1 MTSKPAHHALL
12 LQPPPGDLTGAY
24 PALCYL
30 KSYAEQKGFRVTVR
44 DLGIE
49 ALPYLVQ
56 SDRVADLMDRAAVLR
71 KRLQNRK
78 FPDEAAHH
86 RYHLLQ
92 GAATLP
98 QDPDALSEGL
108 RVFRESARF
117 FDYRQYTGACRRLDA
132 FYQLLSAVHFP
143 TVLTA
148 AEYPTATTLQT
159 LDRILEHRD
168 ARVNPYIKFYEAVL
182 FPRLAADP
190 PALVGISMVFAN
202 QSVNAL
208 VLGRLIRERFPGI
221 YVVLG
226 GAFLSQWAMVAG
238 DAQLAQLFSCTDA
251 IICGEGEQ
259 PFTEL
264 LSRVLPKRPVEGIP
278 NLIHIDP
285 DSRKPVRFNEM
296 TYTDIAEQPPPDF
309 SDLNLGGYLSPEPII
324 PYSISRGCYW
334 GKCAF
339 CQNRYGDYHV
349 RRYQTV
355 PVEKALSE
363 MKQLSESCRSRHFN
377 FSNDVIDP
385 AYLKRFS
392 RAVLAE
398 GSPYIW
404 NTDLRAE
411 KAFDAE
417 TCRLMARAGLN
428 SAAIG
433 FESASQ
439 KVLDAMDKG
448 NRVERTRR
456 VMQHLYQA
464 GVATQAMGIFGFP
477 GETEADG
484 LRTVQF
490 IEENMDFISYYVIGL
505 LMIMPG
511 SKLYRNP
518 KAHGVTQLRFA
529 APRLMT
535 PEPVW
540 TSPARMPIDSVNRL
554 YERLNRLEAF
564 YALNE
569 YPYAG
574 ALSTNHSFL
583 YFTLGPDILKRLR
596 KEKI

>member
-1 MTSKPAHHALL
+1 
-12 LQPPPGDLTGAY
+12 
-24 PALCYL
+24 
-30 KSYAEQKGFRVTVR
+30 
-44 DLGIE
+44 
-49 ALPYLVQ
+49 
-56 SDRVADLMDRAAVLR
+56 MDRANALR
-71 KRLQNRK
+71 IDFEPRK
-78 FPDEAAHH
+78 FQDELAHH

-98 QDPDALSEGL
+98 PDPEAVSEEL
-108 RVFRESARF
+108 QVFRDPVRF
-117 FDYRQYTGACRRLDA
+117 FDYGRYQKACRRLDA

-148 AEYPTATTLQT
+148 AEYPTATMLQT
-159 LDRILEHRD
+159 LDGILEHRD
-168 ARVNPYIKFYEAVL
+168 AEVNPYIKFYEAVL
-182 FPRLAADP
+182 FPRLAANP
-190 PALVGISMVFAN
+190 PSLVGISMVFAN

-208 VLGRLIRERFPGI
+208 VLGRLIKERFPGI

-238 DAQLAQLFSCTDA
+238 DAQLAQLFTCTDA

-259 PFTEL
+259 PFTDL
-264 LSRVLPKRPVEGIP
+264 LTQVLQKQPADGIP

-285 DSRKPVRFNEM
+285 DSRKLVRFSRMN
-296 TYTDIAEQPPPDF
+296 YTDIAEQPPPDF
-309 SDLNLGGYLSPEPII
+309 SDLDMGRYLSPEPVI

-363 MKQLSESCRSRHFN
+363 MKQLSETYRTRHFN

-385 AYLKRFS
+385 AYLKHFS
-392 RAVLAE
+392 RAVLAD
-398 GSPYIW
+398 GTPYIW

-484 LRTVQF
+484 LRTIQF
-490 IEENMDFISYYVIGL
+490 LEENMDFISYYVIGL
-505 LMIMPG
+505 LMVMPG
-511 SKLYRNP
+511 SKLYTHPR
-518 KAHGVTQLRFA
+518 AHGVTQLRFA
-529 APRLMT
+529 APALMT

-540 TSPARMPIDSVNRL
+540 ASPSRMPIDSVNRL

-564 YALNE
+564 YSLDE
-569 YPYAG
+569 YPYVG

-583 YFTLGPDILKRLR
+583 YYTLGPDILKRLR
-596 KEKI
+596 RENP

>member
-1 MTSKPAHHALL
+1 MISNTPLYALL
-12 LQPPPGDLTGAY
+12 LQPPPGDLTGPY

-30 KSYAEQKGFRVTVR
+30 KSYAEWKGFKVTVR

-49 ALPYLVQ
+49 ALLYLAQ
-56 SDRVADLMDRAAVLR
+56 ADRVAALMDRATALR
-71 KRLQNRK
+71 KDLDARK
-78 FPDEAAHH
+78 FQDELAHH

-92 GAATLP
+92 GTATLP
-98 QDPDALSEGL
+98 QNPDAVSEGL
-108 RVFRESARF
+108 QVFRDPARF
-117 FDYRQYTGACRRLDA
+117 FDYGRYLRACRQLDA

-148 AEYPTATTLQT
+148 AEYPTATMLRT
-159 LDRILEHRD
+159 LDGILEHRN
-168 ARVNPYIKFYEAVL
+168 ARVNPFIGYYEEVL
-182 FPRLAADP
+182 FPLLAANP
-190 PALVGISMVFAN
+190 PAVVGISMVFAN
-202 QSVNAL
+202 QAVNAL
-208 VLGRLIRERFPGI
+208 VLGHLIKERFPGI
-221 YVVLG
+221 YVVMG

-238 DAQLAQLFSCTDA
+238 DAQLAQLFIGTDA

-259 PFTEL
+259 PFTDL
-264 LSRVLPKRPVEGIP
+264 LSRILQKQPADGIP

-285 DSRKPVRFNEM
+285 HFKKIVRFKEM
-296 TYTDIAEQPPPDF
+296 NYTNISEQPPPDF
-309 SDLNLGGYLSPEPII
+309 SDLDMGRYLSPQAII

-363 MKQLSESCRSRHFN
+363 MKHLSETYRTRHFN

-385 AYLKRFS
+385 TYLKRFS

-398 GSPYIW
+398 GTPYVW

-484 LRTVQF
+484 LQTVQF
-490 IEENMDFISYYVIGL
+490 LEENMDVISYYVIGL
-505 LMIMPG
+505 LMVMPG
-511 SKLYRNP
+511 SKLYKHP
-518 KAHGVTQLRFA
+518 KAHGVAQLRFA
-529 APRLMT
+529 APALMT

-540 TSPARMPIDSVNRL
+540 TSPARMSIDSVNRL
-554 YERLNRLEAF
+554 YERLNRLESF
-564 YALNE
+564 YALDE
-569 YPYAG
+569 YPYLG

-596 KEKI
+596 RENP

>member
-1 MTSKPAHHALL
+1 MTVKPPHHALL
-12 LQPPPGDLTGAY
+12 LQPPPGDLTGPY

-30 KSYAEQKGFRVTVR
+30 KSYAEQKGFRVTVM

-49 ALPYLVQ
+49 ALLYLVQ
-56 SDRVADLMDRAAVLR
+56 ADPVRVLMDRATSLR
-71 KRLQNRK
+71 KDLESRK
-78 FPDEAAHH
+78 FQDEPTHH

-92 GAATLP
+92 AAATLP
-98 QDPDALSEGL
+98 PNPEAVAEGL
-108 RVFRESARF
+108 RVFRDSVRF
-117 FDYRQYTGACRRLDA
+117 FDYRQYKGACRQLDA
-132 FYQLLSAVHFP
+132 FYRLLSAVHFP

-148 AEYPTATTLQT
+148 AEYPTATMLQT
-159 LDRILEHRD
+159 LAGILEHRNS
-168 ARVNPYIKFYEAVL
+168 AVNPYIQYYEEVL

-208 VLGRLIRERFPGI
+208 VLGHLIRERFPGI
-221 YVVLG
+221 HVVLG

-238 DAQLAQLFSCTDA
+238 NAQLAQLFTCTDT
-251 IICGEGEQ
+251 IICGEGEE
-259 PFTEL
+259 PFTDL
-264 LSRVLPKRPVEGIP
+264 LTRVLQNQSIDGIP

-285 DSRKPVRFNEM
+285 DSRDLVRFNRM
-296 TYTDIAEQPPPDF
+296 IYTDITEQPPPDF
-309 SDLNLGGYLSPEPII
+309 SDLDMTRYLSPQPII

-334 GKCAF
+334 GRCAF

-363 MKQLSESCRSRHFN
+363 MKQLSETYGTRHFN

-392 RAVLAE
+392 RAVLAD
-398 GSPYIW
+398 GTPYVW

-433 FESASQ
+433 FESACQ

-490 IEENMDFISYYVIGL
+490 LEENMDFISYYVIGL
-505 LMIMPG
+505 LMVMPG
-511 SKLYRNP
+511 SKMHKNP
-518 KAHGVTQLRFA
+518 LAHGVTHLRFA
-529 APRLMT
+529 APSLMT

-540 TSPARMPIDSVNRL
+540 ISPARMPVDSVNRL

-564 YALNE
+564 YALDE
-569 YPYAG
+569 YPYVG
-574 ALSTNHSFL
+574 ALSTNHGFL
-583 YFTLGPDILKRLR
+583 YYTLGPDILKRLR
-596 KEKI
+596 RQDG